1 MDSNNDYRY
10 VFQFQPK
17 DQPPQ
22 KPEPQKPAGEWRCPV
37 SLLLG
42 LLCCAVVATML
53 FTYAMTA
60 AWTRKES
67 SEQLLLQ
74 QQQIAALQAALEG
87 GSEFDKLNYLAALF
101 EQFSYYS
108 NKFDKDEMLDEV
120 LRAYSAA
127 TGDAYADYYTPEE
140 YEQLKSDNEG
150 TGVGIGISVVQTPL
164 TFNGYQY
171 QTFHVI
177 AIYKNAPAEGSGI
190 RVGDYVY
197 AIKIDGTYMTVAG
210 MGGYTNALNA
220 FRGEAGSTVEFLV
233 LRPNGNDGYTE
244 HSFSVTRGA
253 FVKESVNYKK
263 AENAPTVGII
273 HISEFDLNT
282 PTQFKEAVRAL
293 QADGVEHFVF
303 DVRNNPG
310 GDLQSIKAV
319 LTYFLE
325 RDDLILSAIDNKGNV
340 AASYV
345 AETMDLIGEYA
356 KCNVSEEEIGMF
368 ADLDMVVLCNE
379 NTASAA
385 EVFTASLRDHKNVTI
400 VGKTTYGKG
409 IMQQFFNLSAMTYGA
424 YDGYVKMTTYAYVT
438 ECGET
443 YHDIGIAPGEGYEV
457 ALSDEAQQYNF
468 YLLPQ
473 ALDNQLQKALTVFQ
487 NQN

>member
-1 MDSNNDYRY
+1 M
-10 VFQFQPK
+10 
-17 DQPPQ
+17 
-22 KPEPQKPAGEWRCPV
+22 
-37 SLLLG
+37 
-42 LLCCAVVATML
+42 
-53 FTYAMTA
+53 
-60 AWTRKES
+60 
-67 SEQLLLQ
+67 
-74 QQQIAALQAALEG
+74 
-87 GSEFDKLNYLAALF
+87 
-101 EQFSYYS
+101 
-108 NKFDKDEMLDEV
+108 
-120 LRAYSAA
+120 
-127 TGDAYADYYTPEE
+127 
-140 YEQLKSDNEG
+140 
-150 TGVGIGISVVQTPL
+150 
-164 TFNGYQY
+164 
-171 QTFHVI
+171 
-177 AIYKNAPAEGSGI
+177 
-190 RVGDYVY
+190 
-197 AIKIDGTYMTVAG
+197 
-210 MGGYTNALNA
+210 
-220 FRGEAGSTVEFLV
+220 
-233 LRPNGNDGYTE
+233 
-244 HSFSVTRGA
+244 
-253 FVKESVNYKK
+253 
-263 AENAPTVGII
+263 
-273 HISEFDLNT
+273 
-282 PTQFKEAVRAL
+282 RAL

-325 RDDLILSAIDNKGNV
+325 RDDLILSAIDNQGNV